1 MLWWRPVWVGWLC
14 CRRCGGEGVGRV
26 GRTGVGLLSVWGL
39 PRVGFVLGLAFALA
53 FDLALVLV
61 ESGFLANW
69 L

>member
-1 MLWWRPVWVGWLC
+1 M
-14 CRRCGGEGVGRV
+14 GRV

>member
-1 MLWWRPVWVGWLC
+1 MS
-14 CRRCGGEGVGRV
+14 RV
-26 GRTGVGLLSVWGL
+26 GCTSVGLLSILGL

>member
-1 MLWWRPVWVGWLC
+1 M
-14 CRRCGGEGVGRV
+14 GRV
-26 GRTGVGLLSVWGL
+26 GRTSVGLLSVLVL
-39 PRVGFVLGLAFALA
+39 PRVGFVLGLAFAFA